1 MALPNPLSDNPI
13 RWDGWKL
20 YTSPNPYERL
30 CLDSAENPTA
40 AQIESEI
47 EATRNRLASR
57 LDDFQDYVKPAN
69 VVDRGVASAK
79 GVFVDEYGGVRPE
92 RVAIA
97 AGAVVALIALRAL
110 SRRRRG

>member
-1 MALPNPLSDNPI
+1 MTNSSSVTKAQS
-13 RWDGWKL
+13 
-20 YTSPNPYERL
+20 S
-30 CLDSAENPTA
+30 SASAVESVVVEPKRTA

>member
-1 MALPNPLSDNPI
+1 MS
-13 RWDGWKL
+13 KVQSS
-20 YTSPNPYERL
+20 TSSAV
-30 CLDSAENPTA
+30 DSVVVEPRRSA

-69 VVDRGVASAK
+69 VVDRGVNSAK

-97 AGAVVALIALRAL
+97 AGAVVGLIALRVLA
-110 SRRRRG
+110 RRRRR

>member
-1 MALPNPLSDNPI
+1 VSNVTNS
-13 RWDGWKL
+13 
-20 YTSPNPYERL
+20 
-30 CLDSAENPTA
+30 SAVSKAASSAVEPVVVEPRRSA

-69 VVDRGVASAK
+69 VIDRGVNSVK

-97 AGAVVALIALRAL
+97 AGAVVGLIALRVLA
-110 SRRRRG
+110 RRRR

>member
-1 MALPNPLSDNPI
+1 V
-13 RWDGWKL
+13 
-20 YTSPNPYERL
+20 T
-30 CLDSAENPTA
+30 
-40 AQIESEI
+40 
-47 EATRNRLASR
+47 
-57 LDDFQDYVKPAN
+57 
-69 VVDRGVASAK
+69 SAK

>member
-1 MALPNPLSDNPI
+1 MSNLTNASSVT
-13 RWDGWKL
+13 KAQ
-20 YTSPNPYERL
+20 SSSS
-30 CLDSAENPTA
+30 SAVESVVVEPKRTA

>member
-1 MALPNPLSDNPI
+1 MSDLTNSSTVS
-13 RWDGWKL
+13 KVQ
-20 YTSPNPYERL
+20 SSASSAV
-30 CLDSAENPTA
+30 DSVVVEPRRSA

-69 VVDRGVASAK
+69 VVDRGVTSAK

>member
-1 MALPNPLSDNPI
+1 VSDLTNSSAV
-13 RWDGWKL
+13 
-20 YTSPNPYERL
+20 TSVQ
-30 CLDSAENPTA
+30 DSAASAVEAVVVEPRRSA

-69 VVDRGVASAK
+69 VVDRGVNSAK
-79 GVFVDEYGGVRPE
+79 SVFVDEYGGVRPD

-97 AGAVVALIALRAL
+97 AGAVVGLIALRVLA
-110 SRRRRG
+110 RRRRR